1 MAFLPILAPIA
12 LMLVKTI
19 GDMCAWP
26 ALIMGVMDILGT
38 PAVALMVGLL
48 IAVIGYHQIF
58 PNDKTAWG
66 FDGVFAEA
74 LRTQARSS

>member
-1 MAFLPILAPIA
+1 MAFLPIPAPIA

-19 GDMCAWP
+19 VDMCAWP
-26 ALIMGVMDILGT
+26 PSVMCVLAILRT
-38 PAVALMVGLL
+38 TAVALMVGLL

-74 LRTQARSS
+74 LRTQARSY